1 MKKLLI
7 TLLLISPASFADWGD
22 VYYCEETTSTH
33 TSLYGDKQ
41 NYRLGKFKFRLS
53 ESKRAMVF
61 GVDGFFVGKDVKL
74 RPEEYKPS
82 LEEWYG
88 YDEYGSYYFNEGY
101 FVYASASHTGVY
113 AISADC
119 EKF

>member
-7 TLLLISPASFADWGD
+7 TLLLISPFSFADWGD
-22 VYYCEETTSTH
+22 VYYCEETTSTSI
-33 TSLYGDKQ
+33 SLDGDKKS
-41 NYRLGKFKFRLS
+41 YRLNKFKFRLS

-61 GVDGFFVGKDVKL
+61 GLDGFFVGKVVKL

-101 FVYASASHTGVY
+101 FVFASATHIGVY

>member
-7 TLLLISPASFADWGD
+7 TLLLISPFSFADWGD
-22 VYYCEETTSTH
+22 VYYCEETTSTSI
-33 TSLYGDKQ
+33 SLYGDKKS
-41 NYRLGKFKFRLS
+41 YRPEKFKFRLS

-61 GVDGFFVGKDVKL
+61 GLDGFFVGKVVKL

-88 YDEYGSYYFNEGY
+88 YDEYGSYYFDEGY
-101 FVYASASHTGVY
+101 FVFASASHAGVY

-119 EKF
+119 DKF